1 MWLEEF
7 AWLWL
12 SVAGGCGL
20 MLIWSHIA
28 LRAAVRAIRE
38 RVERLEAGAS
48 PSRQNALYTSAE

>member
-12 SVAGGCGL
+12 PIAGGCGL

-28 LRAAVRAIRE
+28 LRAAVRALRE
-38 RVERLEAGAS
+38 RVERLEADVS
-48 PSRQNALYTSAE
+48 TSRQDALHTRAE